1 MSALTFALGVIA
13 LAALIGVLLL
23 AQRVRR
29 AEERL
34 RAHERHLAPAMKRA
48 AAMAERKRR
57 EQERGAVRH

>member
-1 MSALTFALGVIA
+1 MSALTFAVGVVA

-34 RAHERHLAPAMKRA
+34 RAHDKYLAPAMRRA

-57 EQERGAVRH
+57 EEERGAVRH

>member
-1 MSALTFALGVIA
+1 MNALTFAVGVVA

-48 AAMAERKRR
+48 AARQEKKRR
-57 EQERGAVRH
+57 DEERAAVRH